1 MIWEGHFTASRGE
14 NFTTGLPEKVIHL
27 SESCRMSMS
36 YQRIKMEEAL
46 TTKVEV
52 SESGK

>member
-14 NFTTGLPEKVIHL
+14 NFTKGLPEKVIHL
-27 SESCRMSMS
+27 SESCRKSMS
-36 YQRIKMEEAL
+36 YQRIKMEETL

-52 SESGK
+52 SESDK